1 MGLVSKKVFSK
12 KQVPKGFEPYDPAR
26 NKKQAFEMARAE
38 PPDMPALVV
47 KTGKKGDVFP
57 YTVYVLERFG
67 NMKAT
72 KIWREILRKKKK
84 L

>member
-1 MGLVSKKVFSK
+1 
-12 KQVPKGFEPYDPAR
+12 
-26 NKKQAFEMARAE
+26 MARAE